1 MNEGDAHEMH
11 NMLDVD
17 NKEDMD
23 NTDQRYIH
31 SLYDYDRRYK
41 GQKTNTIVEELKT
54 LEIELL
60 KREEKSEKKEDSGGI
75 VL

>member
-1 MNEGDAHEMH
+1 M
-11 NMLDVD
+11 
-17 NKEDMD
+17 
-23 NTDQRYIH
+23 

>member
-1 MNEGDAHEMH
+1 MNEGDAYEMH

-41 GQKTNTIVEELKT
+41 GQKTNTIVEE
-54 LEIELL
+54 
-60 KREEKSEKKEDSGGI
+60 
-75 VL
+75 